1 MAVEAKLAEGSEPA
15 SEVGDAV
22 PDGDVDIAWPCVA
35 QVHVPR
41 AGAGRGDEVHNVS
54 AGSGDVAEV
63 HDHTDRGVEPL
74 VQSDCSLGV
83 VAEPEVVQ

>member
-1 MAVEAKLAEGSEPA
+1 
-15 SEVGDAV
+15 
-22 PDGDVDIAWPCVA
+22 
-35 QVHVPR
+35 VHVPR

-83 VAEPEVVQ
+83 VAEPEGVQ